1 MMRLGGLLLM
11 MLDMLSAP
19 ILMMVALLTQLLV
32 QVLVHTARIGIA
44 AIMVFLCGLLVIL
57 AMPTTPVR
65 LVVKTVSVMTLR
77 INTGL
82 SISTCRRILPTLM
95 MTVGMG

>member
-11 MLDMLSAP
+11 MLDMLPAP
-19 ILMMVALLTQLLV
+19 ILMMVALLTQLLI

-57 AMPTTPVR
+57 ALPTTPIR
-65 LVVKTVSVMTLR
+65 LVVKTVFVMTLR
-77 INTGL
+77 TGTRL
-82 SISTCRRILPTLM
+82 SIATYRRILPTFM
-95 MTVGMG
+95 MTVCMG